1 MWRRC
6 GALSIRFMHS
16 PRGDATPKTQS
27 SLKDPMKLVKTLVAA
42 AAVLAAAH
50 AQAGMSLNQP
60 LPPGA
65 VIEDFDSFAGAVGS
79 QSVLGGLGTLTGGI
93 VYREA
98 DATLQ
103 GANNAVG
110 YYLVGGLSAQPFSG
124 TGNWLNIA
132 NGASAT
138 VSFAQG
144 LSYIGFLW
152 GSVDT
157 YNAVKITDGGS
168 VFEFKGGADVP
179 KGNGNRFEEQYF
191 GFTGSNITSLEFIAT
206 GTAFEIDRLSAV
218 AAPVPE
224 PETYALML
232 AGLAAV
238 TFVARRRKPA

>member
-1 MWRRC
+1 
-6 GALSIRFMHS
+6 MHS
-16 PRGDATPKTQS
+16 PRGDATPKTQT
-27 SLKDPMKLVKTLVAA
+27 SLKDIMKLVKTLVAA

-60 LPPGA
+60 LPLGA

-110 YYLVGGLSAQPFSG
+110 YYLVQNLSAQPFSG

-132 NGASAT
+132 NGNTAM
-138 VSFAQG
+138 VSFEQG
-144 LSYIGFLW
+144 LTYIGFLW
-152 GSVDT
+152 GSVDRH
-157 YNAVKITDGGS
+157 NSVKITDGGS
-168 VFEFKGGADVP
+168 VFEFIGGADVP
-179 KGNGNRFEEQYF
+179 QGDGNRFEEQYF
-191 GFTGSNITSLEFIAT
+191 SYTGSSITSLQFISK
-206 GTAFEIDRLSAV
+206 GTAFEVDRLSAV

-232 AGLAAV
+232 GGLAAV